1 MAVDFAGFGL
11 STCPQTC
18 PTYTDHL
25 RSLVA
30 LLDTVATPPYVLI
43 GSSASALLATEVARQ
58 YPDWVSALVVTGFG
72 LISDVQDRWQHL
84 MTLSMVPEAFLEAA
98 YYRPPRQTDTLR
110 QAVAEVL
117 SRPAYASFL
126 NGGGF
131 DAMGTAFDN
140 LQVPTLFVAGEHDR
154 IIPASA
160 VEAAVRRT
168 PGAQLEWLARYG
180 HFPPAEQPEELLY
193 VIRRFLSKP

>member
-1 MAVDFAGFGL
+1 MGRRRPGCCLPGLGNPSTSWGAILRSLAEEQAAMAVDFAGFGL

-72 LISDVQDRWQHL
+72 LISDVQDRI
-84 MTLSMVPEAFLEAA
+84 
-98 YYRPPRQTDTLR
+98 
-110 QAVAEVL
+110 
-117 SRPAYASFL
+117 
-126 NGGGF
+126 GG
-131 DAMGTAFDN
+131 N
-140 LQVPTLFVAGEHDR
+140 
-154 IIPASA
+154 IS
-160 VEAAVRRT
+160 
-168 PGAQLEWLARYG
+168 
-180 HFPPAEQPEELLY
+180 
-193 VIRRFLSKP
+193 